1 MTPESIR
8 KFFVNNPKGRFAA
21 FICEYPYHPCH
32 PCAKKI
38 FYLSQMIKNK
48 ILFLQFGLLCTQSV
62 FTQDSIPSYIRTS
75 GKLPQL
81 AYSSGEDRLGSAKMG
96 YIDTNIVLKVSDT
109 LKNLY
114 KVQLSAN
121 RYAFIEKNY
130 TLPAPDTILKTVIT
144 ESWRV
149 KGGDQFDS
157 VSISLS
163 GRVAYKSWMEINPS
177 RIKVELYNVQSNTNW
192 ITQLKSVKAVKNVWY
207 EQTENDV
214 LQITIELVK
223 QQHYGYNIGYNGRS
237 LLLKIRR
244 LPAIAD
250 IRKMTIAIDAGHGGT
265 NTGASGTN
273 SGVLEKNYTLLFAK
287 ELKKILKA
295 QKVKVLM
302 VRETD
307 TTIDNKDRVLW
318 AQQNNPDLFISFH
331 LNSSGRNTAK
341 GVSTYYKHVAY
352 RSFTQ
357 SLLNRLLQIKNL
369 EEFGN
374 IGSFNFTPI
383 QPTDF
388 PSCLVEVAF
397 LSNVAD
403 EKMILDPK
411 FRYKVAYQVYLGIK
425 DWIKQWK

>member
-1 MTPESIR
+1 MVNR
-8 KFFVNNPKGRFAA
+8 HFFV
-21 FICEYPYHPCH
+21 IC
-32 PCAKKI
+32 
-38 FYLSQMIKNK
+38 K
-48 ILFLQFGLLCTQSV
+48 ILLFIFIVQIIHAQEV
-62 FTQDSIPSYIRTS
+62 VPSYIRTS

-96 YIDTNIVLKVSDT
+96 YIDSAITLRVSDT

-114 KVQLSAN
+114 KVQLSAS

-130 TLPAPDTILKTVIT
+130 TEAVNDTILKPALC

-149 KGGDQFDS
+149 KGGDEFDS

-177 RIKVELYNVQSNTNW
+177 TIKVELYNTQSNTNW
-192 ITQLKSVKAVKNVWY
+192 ITQLSSAKAVKNVWY
-207 EQTENDV
+207 EQVESDIV
-214 LQITIELVK
+214 QITIELVK
-223 QQHYGYNIGYNGRS
+223 KQHYGYSIGYNGRS

-244 LPAIAD
+244 VPLVPD

-265 NTGASGTN
+265 NTGASGTT
-273 SGVLEKNYTLLFAK
+273 SGISEKNYTLLIAK
-287 ELKKILKA
+287 ELQKILKK
-295 QKVKVLM
+295 QKIKVLM

-318 AQQNNPDLFISFH
+318 AQQNNPDVFISFH
-331 LNSSGRNTAK
+331 LNSSGRNTAR

-357 SLLNRLLQIKNL
+357 SILKRLLAIKNL

-374 IGSFNFTPI
+374 IGSFNFQPV
-383 QPTDF
+383 QPTDY

-397 LSNVAD
+397 LSNEQD

-411 FRYKVAYQVYLGIK
+411 FRYKVAYQVYLGIT
-425 DWIKQWK
+425 DWVKQLK

>member
-1 MTPESIR
+1 M
-8 KFFVNNPKGRFAA
+8 V
-21 FICEYPYHPCH
+21 
-32 PCAKKI
+32 KKKLRI
-38 FYLSQMIKNK
+38 VLVCCFLSC
-48 ILFLQFGLLCTQSV
+48 LQIGLA
-62 FTQDSIPSYIRTS
+62 QDSIPSYIRTS

-96 YIDTNIVLKVSDT
+96 YIDTNIVLKVLDT
-109 LKNLY
+109 LRNLY
-114 KVQLSAN
+114 KVELSSGH
-121 RYAFIEKNY
+121 YAFIEKNY
-130 TLPAPDTILKTVIT
+130 TQSVADTILKTAIS

-149 KGGDQFDS
+149 KGDDQFDS
-157 VSISLS
+157 VSISLT

-177 RIKVELYNVQSNTNW
+177 TIKVELYNVQSNTNW
-192 ITQLKSVKAVKNVWY
+192 ITQLKSAKAVKNVWF

-214 LQITIELVK
+214 LQVTVELIK
-223 QQHYGYNIGYNGRS
+223 QQHYGYSIGYNGRS
-237 LLLKIRR
+237 LLLKIKR
-244 LPAIAD
+244 LPAVPD

-273 SGVLEKNYTLLFAK
+273 SGILEKNYTLLFAK
-287 ELKKILKA
+287 ELQKILKA

-302 VRETD
+302 VRDAD

-331 LNSSGRNTAK
+331 LNSSGRSTAR

-352 RSFTQ
+352 RSFTV

-374 IGSFNFTPI
+374 VGSFNFTPI

-388 PSCLVEVAF
+388 PSCLVEIAF
-397 LSNVAD
+397 LSNTAD